1 MSTPLLEIRGLT
13 KSFQGQTVLRDV
25 SFSVC
30 EGTIT
35 ALIGKSGEGKSVL
48 LKHIVKLMRPDAGEI
63 LYKGRNIATMKGQ
76 ELSLFRKK
84 CSFMFQGMALFDS
97 MTVFENIA
105 LPLRERTKMSSTSIA
120 HRVDQVMKEL
130 ELGAVGAKY
139 PSQISGGMQK
149 RVALARALITE
160 PEIVLFDEPTTG
172 LDPIRKASVYRLIL
186 ESRRR
191 FSFTA
196 IVVSHDIP
204 DVFSVCED
212 IVMLDGGRIVY
223 TGSSTDIVHD
233 SNPTIQLFINSHGPL
248 RESDL
253 ELATI

>member
-1 MSTPLLEIRGLT
+1 MSTPLLEIRGIS
-13 KSFQGQTVLRDV
+13 KSFQGQSVLRDV
-25 SFSVC
+25 SFSVNQ
-30 EGTIT
+30 GSIT

-48 LKHIVKLMRPDAGEI
+48 LKHIVKLMRPDNGAI
-63 LYKGRNIATMKGQ
+63 FYKGRNVVMMKGQ

-97 MTVFENIA
+97 MTVFENIS
-105 LPLRERTKMSSTSIA
+105 LPLRERTKMSASSITE
-120 HRVDQVMKEL
+120 RVHSVMADL
-130 ELGAVGAKY
+130 ELAAVGGKY

-149 RVALARALITE
+149 RVALARALVTE

-186 ESRRR
+186 ESRHR

-212 IVMLDGGRIVY
+212 VVMLDGGRIVY
-223 TGSSTDIVHD
+223 AGPSADIA
-233 SNPTIQLFINSHGPL
+233 SNPHPAIQRFIHVQDNMN
-248 RESDL
+248 ENDDL
-253 ELATI
+253 MYV